1 MLNPKKR
8 PMVTILIVEGLLAIG
23 ASVVAYFALRENMTL
38 LILTALAAIAALLA
52 SKFNLWAFGAAAVFG
67 GAVQS
72 LFEQESLRFWS
83 LIALFFIGWVFDQFG
98 NWWYDRK
105 HEIKKAPPSA
115 ARNISFAML
124 PIGVSLA
131 LVYALMRED
140 FSVILNGHD
149 SWTDLMLTYA
159 KAALL
164 APYIWIGLAAAF
176 REINFDVRQV
186 KRFFRQLRRSY
197 IAVALAVMI
206 FVPFAFVS
214 PFIFGLLFE
223 LFAETVRIPTDQGD
237 FVTVQLG
244 IYLPAIVS
252 VLAAGWGARWN
263 DVVPGSAAIEPA
275 AEVLEGELIEETEEA
290 ASEESA
296 EEEKKEGLPKGPWE
310 LLPSES
316 GPSIDGE
323 STLLLDTEEENVDK
337 MDELYST
344 VIDDP
349 APDEGVL
356 QRIKKLF
363 SRRDK
368 S

>member
-1 MLNPKKR
+1 MLNPKER
-8 PMVTILIVEGLLAIG
+8 PMVTILVVEGLLAIG
-23 ASVVAYFALRENMTL
+23 ASVVAYFALRDNMTL
-38 LILTALAAIAALLA
+38 LILTALAAIAALLV

-115 ARNISFAML
+115 ARNISFALL

-131 LVYALMRED
+131 LVYALMLD
-140 FSVILNGHD
+140 DISVILDGPD
-149 SWTDLMLTYA
+149 SWTDLMLTYG

-206 FVPFAFVS
+206 FVPFAVIS

-223 LFAETVRIPTDQGD
+223 LFAETARIPTDQGNI
-237 FVTVQLG
+237 VTVQLG
-244 IYLPAIVS
+244 VYLPAIVS
-252 VLAAGWGARWN
+252 VLAAGWGARWK
-263 DVVPGSAAIEPA
+263 DVTPGSAAIEPVE
-275 AEVLEGELIEETEEA
+275 EVLEGELIEEAEEA
-290 ASEESA
+290 ASVESA
-296 EEEKKEGLPKGPWE
+296 EEEKKEDTPKGPWE

-323 STLLLDTEEENVDK
+323 STLLLDEDEENISK
-337 MDELYST
+337 LDELYNT

-349 APDEGVL
+349 TPIKKTL
-356 QRIKKLF
+356 QRFKNLFKK
-363 SRRDK
+363 
-368 S
+368 